1 MAVLILIGI
10 IPLVVFTLIFINTYR
25 AKAISQRINELQTR
39 GSIIC
44 NLVVSSAYFT
54 SDSGAE
60 VDSEL
65 TQVADIFGGRILIAD
80 SDLNITRDTYGL
92 EEGKVILLEEVVRC
106 VNGADS
112 KFVSQSENMVELVLP
127 VHNPESNSIDG
138 VVVMN
143 FSLNSVNTLY
153 DSMQSIAITLALVL
167 GLIILVIS
175 VLYSGQVVMPMK
187 EVAGS
192 IAMISSGDFA
202 QPCCRLFQLIFRNA
216 LSHRLRQKKS
226 DTRCAVTRLL
236 SIRLAHKKRP
246 ERAQAARL
254 HSSRCGA
261 SQCKA

>member
-1 MAVLILIGI
+1 MIRHLYIQNGVLVIISRIKSKIQIFKSLRAQSMAVLILIGI

-92 EEGKVILLEEVVRC
+92 EEGKVILLDGSCPVCQRC
-106 VNGADS
+106 DS

-153 DSMQSIAITLALVL
+153 DSMQFDCHYAGIGAWTY
-167 GLIILVIS
+167 
-175 VLYSGQVVMPMK
+175 YSCDFCFVFRSDCNADEG
-187 EVAGS
+187 GS
-192 IAMISSGDFA
+192 RLDCDDF
-202 QPCCRLFQLIFRNA
+202 FR
-216 LSHRLRQKKS
+216 
-226 DTRCAVTRLL
+226 
-236 SIRLAHKKRP
+236 
-246 ERAQAARL
+246 
-254 HSSRCGA
+254 
-261 SQCKA
+261 

>member
-112 KFVSQSENMVELVLP
+112 KFVSL
-127 VHNPESNSIDG
+127 
-138 VVVMN
+138 
-143 FSLNSVNTLY
+143 SL
-153 DSMQSIAITLALVL
+153 IHI
-167 GLIILVIS
+167 
-175 VLYSGQVVMPMK
+175 
-187 EVAGS
+187 
-192 IAMISSGDFA
+192 
-202 QPCCRLFQLIFRNA
+202 
-216 LSHRLRQKKS
+216 
-226 DTRCAVTRLL
+226 
-236 SIRLAHKKRP
+236 
-246 ERAQAARL
+246 
-254 HSSRCGA
+254 
-261 SQCKA
+261 